1 MSQDEEL
8 IIPQTLL
15 IRLAD
20 GQIQE
25 MPLDEY
31 LKGVV
36 PSEIGLAKPLEA
48 LKAQAIAARSYAVST
63 RRHAA
68 EGFDLCTTA
77 HCQVWKPQNR
87 YPDSDRAVDET
98 TGLVVTYNGKVVSAP
113 FFGHCDGRTRNSE
126 EVWSGKIAYCRSV
139 PCICG
144 YTSLYGH
151 GVGMCQRGAVAMAQQ
166 GATAEEILTHY
177 YTGVEIL
184 RATIIPRT
192 AFRRS
197 VIFGQVVDGQG
208 QPRGGLRLVLEGPT
222 GAIQKGTTG
231 DGKFWFTGLPAGRW
245 ALQVKDRPV
254 RYSDLVT
261 DGRNTIQ
268 LQVVVA
274 DAPFVPVPE
283 PVPAPEPMPA
293 PEPAPVPDWQLDVM
307 PLIYPR
313 HLIGTLGQEGIPV
326 TLIDPAGNEQA
337 AISGSAPEYNPGG
350 FAFPLSGAGAY
361 TLRVPGRSFP
371 IQVGDGGI
379 WVRFTTRSP

>member
-1 MSQDEEL
+1 MSQEEL
-8 IIPQTLL
+8 TIPQTLL

-25 MPLDEY
+25 MPVDEY

-36 PSEIGLAKPLEA
+36 PSEIGLAKPPEA
-48 LKAQAIAARSYAVST
+48 LKAQAIAARSYAVTT

-87 YPDSDRAVDET
+87 YPDSDRAVEET
-98 TGLVVTYNGKVVSAP
+98 ADLVVTYGGKVVSAP

-126 EVWSGKIAYCRSV
+126 EVWSGKITYCRSV

-144 YTSLYGH
+144 YTSLHGH

-184 RATIIPRT
+184 RATAIPRT

-197 VIFGQVVDGQG
+197 VILGQVVDGQG
-208 QPRGGLRLVLEGPT
+208 QPRGGLRLVLEGPAGT
-222 GAIQKGTTG
+222 IQRGTTG
-231 DGKFWFTGLPAGRW
+231 DGRFWFTGLPAGRW
-245 ALQVKDRPV
+245 AVQVLGRPV

-274 DAPFVPVPE
+274 EAP
-283 PVPAPEPMPA
+283 
-293 PEPAPVPDWQLDVM
+293 
-307 PLIYPR
+307 PLRWTVSTTPLLYPR
-313 HLIGTLGQEGIPV
+313 HLVGTLGQEGVAV
-326 TLIDPAGNEQA
+326 TLTDPTGNEQMA
-337 AISGSAPEYNPGG
+337 TSGSAPDYNPGG
-350 FAFPLSGAGAY
+350 FVLPLSGVGTY
-361 TLRVPGRSFP
+361 TLRVFDQNFP
-371 IQVGDGGI
+371 IEVGDGGI
-379 WVRFTTRSP
+379 WVRFTAQPA